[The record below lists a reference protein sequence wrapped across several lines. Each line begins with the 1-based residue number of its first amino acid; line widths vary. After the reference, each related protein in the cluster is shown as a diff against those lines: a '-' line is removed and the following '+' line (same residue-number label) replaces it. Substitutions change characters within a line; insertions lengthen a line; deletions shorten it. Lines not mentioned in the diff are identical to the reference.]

1 MHRSG
6 TSETNIL
13 AKVVDRRVVF
23 PATIM
28 ALQAVAAVF
37 FVVDSIEDQTA
48 GTRRGFNF
56 DAAVECIIALA
67 LLGGIILSS
76 RYVARLIRDFRWQEQ
91 SLARAKGAI
100 SEHIAM
106 RFEEWRLTPG
116 EGEVALFAL
125 KGCDVAEIARL
136 RGAAAGTIRSQLSQV
151 YAKAGVTT
159 QAMLVSLFID
169 DLIDTAPRLG
179 EQLSPI

>member
-1 MHRSG
+1 MHLSG
-6 TSETNIL
+6 TSETSIL
-13 AKVVDRRVVF
+13 AKVADRRVALPV
-23 PATIM
+23 TIM

-37 FVVDSIEDQTA
+37 FVVDSIEDQIA
-48 GTRRGFNF
+48 EAKPGFSF

-67 LLGGIILSS
+67 LLGGIILSA
-76 RYVARLIRDFRWQEQ
+76 RYVTRLIRDFRWQEQ

-100 SEHIAM
+100 SEHIAL
-106 RFEEWRLTPG
+106 RFQEWRLTPG

-151 YAKAGVTT
+151 YAKAGVTSQT
-159 QAMLVSLFID
+159 MLVCLFID
-169 DLIDTAPRLG
+169 DLIDTAPPCENPWLG
-179 EQLSPI
+179 

>member
-1 MHRSG
+1 MQRSDTRE
-6 TSETNIL
+6 TSIL
-13 AKVVDRRVVF
+13 AKVADRRVVF

-28 ALQAVAAVF
+28 ALQAIAAVF
-37 FVVDSIEDQTA
+37 FVVDSIEDQNA
-48 GTRRGFNF
+48 GTKPGFNF
-56 DAAVECIIALA
+56 DAAVESIIALA
-67 LLGGIILSS
+67 LLGGIVLSA
-76 RYVARLIRDFRWQEQ
+76 RYVARLLRDYRWQEQ
-91 SLARAKGAI
+91 TLARAKGAI
-100 SEHIAM
+100 SEHIAL
-106 RFEEWRLTPG
+106 RFQEWRLTPG

-169 DLIDTAPRLG
+169 DLIDTAPR
-179 EQLSPI
+179 S